1 MSERSARLRKLLLLL
16 SLLLLNGCSLFFPN
30 MAAAVEPQGA
40 TVDEAFLGLL
50 ADFEMLIDK
59 TGLIIG
65 WLFGG

>member
-1 MSERSARLRKLLLLL
+1 MRERSAKLRKLPLLL
-16 SLLLLNGCSLFFPN
+16 SLLLLSGCSLFFPH

-50 ADFEMLIDK
+50 ADFEMLIGK
-59 TGLIIG
+59 AGFVVV